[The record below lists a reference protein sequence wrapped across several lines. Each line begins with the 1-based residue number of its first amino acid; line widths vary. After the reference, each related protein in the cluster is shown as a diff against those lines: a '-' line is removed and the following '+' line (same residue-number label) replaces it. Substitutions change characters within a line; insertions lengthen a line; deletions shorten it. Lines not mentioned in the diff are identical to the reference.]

1 MNENDNNGF
10 INIFKALADF
20 QQECPVIHKGTTG
33 YGYTYADLPQI
44 LEVINPLL
52 KKHSLGFTQMLEG
65 SGLRTILFHTKSG
78 QYLESYCDIP
88 ATSLKGM
95 NDFQAIGS
103 GITYFRRYALSG
115 ILGIVSDKD
124 TDAAGEKEKP
134 HFKETKL
141 PAFVKKHKIIT
152 DLTLAIDSCENLNE
166 LSQLHSLNKDLINP
180 AITALF
186 TTKKNHLN

>member
-1 MNENDNNGF
+1 MSYLHQKSL

-52 KKHSLGFTQMLEG
+52 KKHGLGFTQILVADGLQTTIFHVE
-65 SGLRTILFHTKSG
+65 SGE
-78 QYLESYCDIP
+78 YLNGVCPIP
-88 ATSLKGM
+88 ATTLKGM
-95 NDFQAIGS
+95 NDYQSFGS
-103 GITYFRRYALSG
+103 GITYYRRYALSSA
-115 ILGIVSDKD
+115 LGIVTDKD

-141 PAFVKKHKIIT
+141 PAFVKKHKNVT
-152 DLTLAIDSCENLNE
+152 DLTLAIDSCENLTE
-166 LSQLHSLNKDLINP
+166 LSELHKLNKDLVNP

-186 TTKKNHLN
+186 TTKKNHL

>member
-78 QYLESYCDIP
+78 QYLESYCEIP

-141 PAFVKKHKIIT
+141 PAFVKKHKSIT

-166 LSQLHSLNKDLINP
+166 LSQLHALNKDLINP

>member
-1 MNENDNNGF
+1 MNDLQQKSL

-52 KKHSLGFTQMLEG
+52 KKHGLGFTQMLEG
-65 SGLRTILFHTKSG
+65 SGLKTILFHVKSG
-78 QYLESYCDIP
+78 EYLESYCDIP
-88 ATSLKGM
+88 TTSLKGM

-103 GITYFRRYALSG
+103 GITYFRRYCLSS
-115 ILGIVSDKD
+115 ILGVVSDKD

-141 PAFVKKHKIIT
+141 PAFVKKHKNVV
-152 DLTLAIDSCENLNE
+152 DLTLAIDSCENLTE
-166 LSQLHSLNKDLINP
+166 LSELHKLNKDLVNP

-186 TTKKNHLN
+186 TTKKNHL

>member
-1 MNENDNNGF
+1 MNDLHQKSL

-52 KKHSLGFTQMLEG
+52 KKHGLGFTQLLTEEG
-65 SGLRTILFHTKSG
+65 LLTVIFHAKSG
-78 QYLESYCDIP
+78 ECIEGTCPIP
-88 ATSLKGM
+88 ATTLKGM
-95 NDFQAIGS
+95 NDYQSFGS
-103 GITYFRRYALSG
+103 GITYYRRYALSSA
-115 ILGIVSDKD
+115 LGIVTDKD

-141 PAFVKKHKIIT
+141 PVFVKKHKNVV
-152 DLTLAIDSCENLNE
+152 DLTLAIDSCENLTE
-166 LSQLHSLNKDLINP
+166 LSELHKLNKDLVNP

-186 TTKKNHLN
+186 TTKKNHL